1 MGTFFL
7 KKESES
13 QASQVT
19 LMVNN
24 SSVNTGDI
32 RGVGSIPGLGRTPG
46 GEQDNPLGYSYLEH
60 PKKMGAWWATVHR
73 VTKSQT

>member
-7 KKESES
+7 KKESE
-13 QASQVT
+13 T
-19 LMVNN
+19 GFPGNN
-24 SSVNTGDI
+24 NFPVNTGDI

-46 GEQDNPLGYSYLEH
+46 GEQDNPLGYSCLEN
-60 PKKMGAWWATVHR
+60 PKKIGAWWATVHR